1 MNEKPMTGK
10 DVIKRTI
17 PVAIALLLIAVI
29 AIIVMSVKNCGNKTP
44 QLKNSD
50 EIYIEMGDLKV
61 SKERLYTYMKQQ
73 YGMSE
78 LLRLVD
84 NQLYAKD
91 MEAVKQEDLDKYI
104 IENVFTSKS
113 LNADEDK
120 QAIKDA
126 NKEDFEKIIDSLL
139 MNNLLKKEDVNDDPY
154 ATDSKVWE
162 VLRKYYKLQYARREW
177 AKTAYVDKLKK
188 DAKDDG
194 DKHTYSDIF
203 KDEDMETY
211 FKDNYSGTVYGFF
224 IPFTS
229 EAAALKAMNR
239 AGINT
244 NSSVLSEKG
253 WVKSSYDYN
262 SAKLTDDDYL
272 TPAEVYKAFI
282 NMYNEVYKGQGR
294 EIDPTVYAEKIS
306 YTKTLSKVISAITL
320 ASDVNKKDVKGD
332 FILPLEVEV
341 AGYEKATIEW
351 SFAEETTCLTIGED
365 GKVTYTSPESD
376 TTVTLNAKITFTEN
390 NTKTVSYELK
400 VKKTE
405 EKESEVVWTVAP
417 VEPFMEFDVD
427 VLKEQD
433 VDYVWTTAKLKEI
446 NSTLSTYM
454 KQDSTYLKIED
465 SADDF
470 YKSYTIKPI
479 SCGNYYFLMIKF
491 KQTVGDNLSD
501 VKAEIE
507 EKKVEELFSSN
518 DNNINRMIYQRR
530 HDAGL
535 KIYDCYIEAVYDYQY
550 TYFFETTLKLTDY
563 DKYEDSKKKEES
575 VVARFTVD
583 GKEQTIT
590 ADTLYEELSDKY
602 GVSISV
608 DLISQYRLISNEKF
622 NTIYNPYTG
631 EVMDKDSYRE
641 LLKTEIG
648 NFRKNFEIGYFT
660 YSYLSYYGFIP
671 NFPASYGW
679 SNFKKDYF
687 GAFSDEELLTNSNFG
702 GSVYSEALKAYK
714 ETFYSDAKAGEEA
727 NWENTD
733 VYKAMKK
740 AYDEWY
746 GLNVVNL
753 IVGIDTNYDGTMDQQ
768 SNKDKDANTFVTTT
782 WTDGQK
788 ELAKELIELVKV
800 LLPQAAKSSV
810 YDKLEEIRTVYN
822 EADLVDDGPATAD
835 STIYNHNYFAKFKRA
850 GLVLKLENAAD
861 YNNSSSLVEEFLDEL
876 EKMYKEV
883 KANGEEG
890 VFDVA
895 YASDPVETMYGF
907 HLIYAL
913 NIGDNTELPTFDEI
927 ITYNLVQQA
936 SKYANSAVDYKIK
949 LYDEAVKAL
958 KEKGIEYTSD
968 YKMDEAVT
976 KRITAWYTPAVS
988 EVAGDKVLSKDLIDY
1003 LEANKANIKANN
1015 QAEFNRLLDIIIEV
1029 SKKDLED

>member
-1 MNEKPMTGK
+1 
-10 DVIKRTI
+10 
-17 PVAIALLLIAVI
+17 
-29 AIIVMSVKNCGNKTP
+29 
-44 QLKNSD
+44 
-50 EIYIEMGDLKV
+50 
-61 SKERLYTYMKQQ
+61 
-73 YGMSE
+73 
-78 LLRLVD
+78 
-84 NQLYAKD
+84 
-91 MEAVKQEDLDKYI
+91 
-104 IENVFTSKS
+104 
-113 LNADEDK
+113 
-120 QAIKDA
+120 
-126 NKEDFEKIIDSLL
+126 
-139 MNNLLKKEDVNDDPY
+139 
-154 ATDSKVWE
+154 
-162 VLRKYYKLQYARREW
+162 
-177 AKTAYVDKLKK
+177 
-188 DAKDDG
+188 
-194 DKHTYSDIF
+194 
-203 KDEDMETY
+203 
-211 FKDNYSGTVYGFF
+211 
-224 IPFTS
+224 
-229 EAAALKAMNR
+229 
-239 AGINT
+239 
-244 NSSVLSEKG
+244 
-253 WVKSSYDYN
+253 
-262 SAKLTDDDYL
+262 
-272 TPAEVYKAFI
+272 
-282 NMYNEVYKGQGR
+282 
-294 EIDPTVYAEKIS
+294 
-306 YTKTLSKVISAITL
+306 
-320 ASDVNKKDVKGD
+320 
-332 FILPLEVEV
+332 
-341 AGYEKATIEW
+341 
-351 SFAEETTCLTIGED
+351 
-365 GKVTYTSPESD
+365 
-376 TTVTLNAKITFTEN
+376 
-390 NTKTVSYELK
+390 
-400 VKKTE
+400 
-405 EKESEVVWTVAP
+405 
-417 VEPFMEFDVD
+417 
-427 VLKEQD
+427 
-433 VDYVWTTAKLKEI
+433 
-446 NSTLSTYM
+446 
-454 KQDSTYLKIED
+454 
-465 SADDF
+465 
-470 YKSYTIKPI
+470 
-479 SCGNYYFLMIKF
+479 
-491 KQTVGDNLSD
+491 
-501 VKAEIE
+501 
-507 EKKVEELFSSN
+507 
-518 DNNINRMIYQRR
+518 
-530 HDAGL
+530 
-535 KIYDCYIEAVYDYQY
+535 
-550 TYFFETTLKLTDY
+550 
-563 DKYEDSKKKEES
+563 
-575 VVARFTVD
+575 
-583 GKEQTIT
+583 
-590 ADTLYEELSDKY
+590 
-602 GVSISV
+602 
-608 DLISQYRLISNEKF
+608 
-622 NTIYNPYTG
+622 
-631 EVMDKDSYRE
+631 MDKDSYRE

>member
-50 EIYIEMGDLKV
+50 ETYIEIGDLKV
-61 SKERLYTYMKQQ
+61 SKDRLYTYMKQQ

-78 LLRLVD
+78 LLRLID
-84 NQLYAKD
+84 NQLYAKEMD
-91 MEAVKQEDLDKYI
+91 AVNQEDLDKYI

-126 NKEDFEKIIDSLL
+126 NKEDFEKVIDSLL
-139 MNNLLKKEDVNDDPY
+139 MNNLLKKEDVNEDPY
-154 ATDSKVWE
+154 VTDSKVWE

-177 AKTAYVDKLKK
+177 AKTAYVNKLKE

-211 FKDNYSGTVYGFF
+211 FEDNYSGTVYGFF

-244 NSSVLSEKG
+244 NSTVLAENG

-262 SAKLTDDDYL
+262 SAKISDADYL
-272 TPAEVYKAFI
+272 TPTEVYTAFI
-282 NMYNEVYKGQGR
+282 SMYNEVYNGQGR

-306 YTKTLSKVISAITL
+306 YTKTLSKVVSAVTL
-320 ASDVNKKDVKGD
+320 ASEINVKDVKGD
-332 FILPLEVEV
+332 FVLPLEVEV
-341 AGYEKATIEW
+341 VGYEKATIKW

-365 GKVTYTSPESD
+365 GKVTYTSPEAD
-376 TTVTLNAKITFTEN
+376 TTVTLNAEITFTQN

-400 VKKTE
+400 VKKAETKAE
-405 EKESEVVWTVAP
+405 EVTWTVAP
-417 VEPFMEFDVD
+417 VEPFMEFDES
-427 VLKEQD
+427 VLEGQD

-465 SADDF
+465 SVDSF
-470 YKSYTIKPI
+470 YKSYTVKPI

-491 KQTVGDNLSD
+491 KQTVGDNISD
-501 VKAEIE
+501 VQAEVE
-507 EKKVEELFSSN
+507 QKKIDELFSSN

-535 KIYDCYIEAVYDYQY
+535 EIYDRYIEAVYDYQY

-563 DKYEDSKKKEES
+563 DKYQDSKKKEES
-575 VVARFTVD
+575 VVAKFKVD
-583 GKEQTIT
+583 GEEQTIT

-608 DLISQYRLISNEKF
+608 DLISQYRLISNEQF

-631 EVMDKDSYRE
+631 KIIDKDSYRE
-641 LLKTEIG
+641 LLKSEIG

-687 GAFSDEELLTNSNFG
+687 GAYSDEELLTNSNFG
-702 GSVYSEALKAYK
+702 GSVYTEALKAYK
-714 ETFYSDAKAGEEA
+714 ETLYTDAKAGEED

-733 VYKAMKK
+733 VYKQMKK
-740 AYDEWY
+740 SYDEWY

-768 SNKDKDANTFVTTT
+768 SNKDENTNTFVTTT
-782 WTDGQK
+782 WSNEQK
-788 ELAKELIELVKV
+788 ELAKELIELIKV
-800 LLPQAAKSSV
+800 LLPQTSKSAV
-810 YDKLEEIRTVYN
+810 YDKLNEIMTVYN

-835 STIYNHNYFAKFKRA
+835 STIYNHNYFAKFKKA
-850 GLVLKLENAAD
+850 GLVLKLESAAD
-861 YNNSSSLVEEFLDEL
+861 YNNSSSLVEEFLTEL
-876 EKMYKEV
+876 EKMYKEA

-890 VFDVA
+890 TFEVA

-913 NIGDNTELPTFDEI
+913 NIGENTELPTFDEI
-927 ITYNLVQQA
+927 ITYNLVQRA
-936 SKYANSAVDYKIK
+936 SNYANSTVGYKVK
-949 LYDEAVKAL
+949 YYEEAVKAL
-958 KEKGIEYTSD
+958 KERGIEYTSD
-968 YKMDEAVT
+968 YEMDEDVT

-988 EVAGDKVLSKDLIDY
+988 EVTGDKVLSKDLIDY